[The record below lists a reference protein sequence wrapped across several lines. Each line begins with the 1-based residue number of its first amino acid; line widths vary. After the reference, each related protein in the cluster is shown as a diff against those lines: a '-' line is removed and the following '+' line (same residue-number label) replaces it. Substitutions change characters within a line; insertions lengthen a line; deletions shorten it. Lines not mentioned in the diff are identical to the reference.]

1 MKRTIRIAVAL
12 LIAAVFAGTFVYLYQ
27 KSKKAPT
34 LYEVETAA
42 YADISR
48 TTVLN
53 GNIEPRDKVEIKP
66 QINGIIAEIYKQPGE
81 AVHTGDIIA
90 KVKVI
95 PGMEELNAAGN
106 RVRVA
111 RINLEQANRD
121 YDRAKKLYDDKLIS
135 AEEYEKAQQ
144 DLKKAKEESRTSA
157 DAQQIVKEGVS
168 ASNSTYS
175 TTLIRSTINGII
187 LDIPV
192 KVGNSVIM
200 SNTMNDGTTIAT
212 VADMNDLIFKGT
224 IDETEVGLVSTGMPM
239 TITVGALQDHKFSAQ
254 LEYIS
259 PEVESSTNG
268 SSANQF
274 EIKAAV
280 KVSPEVKIRS
290 GYSANAEIELQKA
303 AHVVS
308 VPEGCVEF
316 SGDTTFVYVLTKNE
330 PQTFERRKVTTGL
343 SDGVKIEIKSGLKT
357 GDKVRGNIKSD
368 EAGNNGKVE

>member
-1 MKRTIRIAVAL
+1 MKRIIRIVVAVV
-12 LIAAVFAGTFVYLYQ
+12 IAAIFVGTFVYLY
-27 KSKKAPT
+27 KKGEDKPT
-34 LYEVETAA
+34 IYTTEKAA
-42 YADISR
+42 YADIRR

-53 GNIEPRDKVEIKP
+53 GSIEPRDKVEIKP
-66 QINGIIAEIYKQPGE
+66 QINGIIAEIYKE
-81 AVHTGDIIA
+81 AGDAVKDGDVIA

-95 PGMEELNAAGN
+95 PGMEELNSAGS
-106 RVRVA
+106 RVRNA
-111 RINLEQANRD
+111 KISLEQAQRD
-121 YDRAKKLYDDKLIS
+121 YDRAKKLYGDKLIS
-135 AEEYEKAQQ
+135 AEDYEKALETLQ
-144 DLKKAKEESRTSA
+144 KAKEESRAAA
-157 DAQQIVKEGVS
+157 DALQIVKEGVS
-168 ASNSTYS
+168 SSNAGYS

-224 IDETEVGLVSTGMPM
+224 IDETEVGLVGTGMPM
-239 TITVGALQDHKFSAQ
+239 TITVGALQDRQFAAL

-259 PEVESSTNG
+259 PQVSSSSG
-268 SSANQF
+268 SANQF

-280 KVSPEVKIRS
+280 KVPADVKIRS

-303 AHVVS
+303 SHVVA

-316 SGDTTFVYVLTKNE
+316 SGDTAFVYVLKTKE

-343 SDGVKIEIKSGLKT
+343 SDGVKIEVKSGLKP
-357 GDKVRGNIKSD
+357 GEDVRGNVVAD
-368 EAGNNGKVE
+368 DDANN